1 MKANG
6 PAKEYF
12 SLIIGLAFLT
22 YGGYRL
28 YTFLTGA
35 PYNTFRIIVAII
47 FVLIGGWDIYRFFR
61 MKRIK
66 KG

>member
-1 MKANG
+1 MKESR
-6 PAKEYF
+6 PAKGYF
-12 SLIIGLAFLT
+12 SLIIGIAFLI

-28 YTFLTGA
+28 YTFYMGE

-47 FVLIGGWDIYRFFR
+47 FVLLGTWDIYRFFR
-61 MKRIK
+61 TRRIK